1 MLELMGMFLGE
12 QGKHVSEDWKPVD
25 GVQSYHPF

>member
-1 MLELMGMFLGE
+1 MGMFLGE
-12 QGKHVSEDWKPVD
+12 QGKHISEDWKPVD

>member
-12 QGKHVSEDWKPVD
+12 QGKHISEDWKPVD
-25 GVQSYHPF
+25 GV